1 MKFSM
6 FLPVVVCEV
15 DQSTGISCH
24 TGVLPHTVVMTRP
37 PICTPSLLMVTA
49 LHMETCFVSLPLKH
63 SWKCFLSSETAS
75 FLHLYLLLLIFSFF
89 SALQIKSHT
98 TCEFGAHM
106 REMQQN
112 LEWCHGIFQRPLCT
126 PHYYAIFAAYK

>member
-15 DQSTGISCH
+15 DQSTRISCH
-24 TGVLPHTVVMTRP
+24 TGVLPHIVVMTCP
-37 PICTPSLLMVTA
+37 LICIHSLLMLCPWERVLCLYPSNTA
-49 LHMETCFVSLPLKH
+49 GNVFYHLKH
-63 SWKCFLSSETAS
+63 LLFSTFLCYC
-75 FLHLYLLLLIFSFF
+75 LFSFF
-89 SALQIKSHT
+89 SALQIKSRMV
-98 TCEFGAHM
+98 CEFGAHM

-112 LEWCHGIFQRPLCT
+112 LELCHRLFQGPLCT